1 MKTSIYQACINDY
14 KRLTH
19 NNPDPWIE
27 DCKEMNLEKAI
38 RYAARAR
45 TKLWKKH
52 PHQARRT
59 RAELVGFAQSLSAYK
74 TAIERTTSFQ
84 GLIRIAT
91 LARVKGI
98 GPLTIYDT
106 CTRIAANLGVE
117 VDRIYLHAGTRVGA
131 ERILGERLNV
141 PYILKTDLPPAF
153 QRADLDC
160 GEIEDILCIYKD
172 DFIGLGARLRSL
184 CGNRKHVKPLCGN
197 KPVRRAC

>member
-1 MKTSIYQACINDY
+1 MKTLIYQACINDY

-27 DCKEMNLEKAI
+27 DCREMNLEKAI

-59 RAELVGFAQSLSAYK
+59 KAELVGFAQSLSAYK
-74 TAIERTTSFQ
+74 TAIERTMTFQ

-106 CTRIAANLGVE
+106 CTRIAANLGIE
-117 VDRIYLHAGTRVGA
+117 VDRIYLHAGTRIGA
-131 ERILGERLNV
+131 ERILGMRLNV
-141 PYILKTDLPPAF
+141 PYILKSDLPTAFQHTDLG
-153 QRADLDC
+153 C

-172 DFIGLGARLRSL
+172 DFIDDGGRLRSL
-184 CGNRKHVKPLCGN
+184 CRNKKHIKLFCGSN
-197 KPVRRAC
+197 QTRRAC